1 MIRQAHTYLAGAIS
15 GTALIGAAVVAF
27 VLLVSLGAL
36 RDWPLAGIGGGG
48 EDAAVSE
55 GSSVAP
61 SAVTPAAVTTPGA
74 TAARGGAQGDRSRQA
89 NGGAAR
95 QGVGATPAAPNA
107 PLADSPGG
115 NAPAADPGGSG
126 GGSDGSA
133 EPSSS
138 PASSPAGAGKGDG
151 AGSQPGAS
159 GTGGG
164 SGQSTSGAVTNT
176 VDETVGGVDDALGG
190 GLGETGVTE
199 ATEKVVSGV
208 AGPESTVGKTV
219 DNTVKAVGGLLGG
232 NQ

>member
-55 GSSVAP
+55 DSGQGSLPALRT
-61 SAVTPAAVTTPGA
+61 AVTAPGTGAAP
-74 TAARGGAQGDRSRQA
+74 GDRPRAANQEATRQDV
-89 NGGAAR
+89 GAA
-95 QGVGATPAAPNA
+95 PASPNA
-107 PLADSPGG
+107 PLADTPGG
-115 NAPAADPGGSG
+115 NAPGTDPGSAGGGGGSGDPAGPSSSPGSGSG
-126 GGSDGSA
+126 GGDGS
-133 EPSSS
+133 
-138 PASSPAGAGKGDG
+138 
-151 AGSQPGAS
+151 GSQPGSS
-159 GTGGG
+159 GAGGG

-176 VDETVGGVDDALGG
+176 VNETVAGVDGAVGGALG
-190 GLGETGVTE
+190 EAGVTDV
-199 ATEKVVSGV
+199 TEKVVNGV